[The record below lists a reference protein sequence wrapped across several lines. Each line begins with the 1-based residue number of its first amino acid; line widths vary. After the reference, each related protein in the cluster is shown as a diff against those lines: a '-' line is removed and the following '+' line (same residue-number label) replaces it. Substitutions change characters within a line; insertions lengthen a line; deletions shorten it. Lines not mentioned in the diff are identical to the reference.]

1 MQRQTSECLRVVAA
15 PGRGFI
21 CLGATAAHNT
31 DLRLATGTGRRAAAA
46 VPWTNDAGQQTE
58 CPFWIM
64 RRVGRARWLCQAE
77 CFRQVSAKT
86 SGEGQRWLVGSST
99 GLTWT
104 LVGRLAN
111 PTCIRHDRAPALEA

>member
-1 MQRQTSECLRVVAA
+1 MQTPGRDTLHSDQLYILQFITGRPNQAGQMQRQTSECLRVVAA

-31 DLRLATGTGRRAAAA
+31 NLRLATGTGRRAAAA
-46 VPWTNDAGQQTE
+46 VPWRNDAGQQTE

-86 SGEGQRWLVGSST
+86 SDVPS
-99 GLTWT
+99 
-104 LVGRLAN
+104 
-111 PTCIRHDRAPALEA
+111 